1 MRGTRMFFI
10 AAVTAT
16 YSQAAI
22 AQHGDFAPKVQ
33 LIVDYLKDSGEACIS
48 PVITGEQ
55 PFKACREG
63 TDSVALTIVTDIPV
77 RDDDGRV
84 VDACSGKAHRD
95 TGFRISGGEDGGV
108 RAGVS
113 TKRAKARSG
122 IVTTLPGERPSD
134 LADRGSG
141 RENCRSASALV
152 SDTRACAR
160 YPVQKYPWP
169 SGVQTRVIA
178 FWEIK

>member
-63 TDSVALTIVTDIPV
+63 TDSVALTIVTGLPV

-84 VDACSGKAHRD
+84 IGTCSAKLTA
-95 TGFRISGGEDGGV
+95 TQVPGFQSVKMEVSAGECPEKTRKSGEFSRIFVGV
-108 RAGVS
+108 
-113 TKRAKARSG
+113 
-122 IVTTLPGERPSD
+122 ILE
-134 LADRGSG
+134 LA
-141 RENCRSASALV
+141 EW
-152 SDTRACAR
+152 
-160 YPVQKYPWP
+160 VQKKGKP
-169 SGVQTRVIA
+169 I
-178 FWEIK
+178 

>member
-33 LIVDYLKDSGEACIS
+33 LIVDYLKDSGETCIS

-63 TDSVALTIVTDIPV
+63 TTCSAKLTATQVPGFQSVKMEVSAGECPEKT
-77 RDDDGRV
+77 RK
-84 VDACSGKAHRD
+84 SGE
-95 TGFRISGGEDGGV
+95 FSRIFVGV
-108 RAGVS
+108 
-113 TKRAKARSG
+113 
-122 IVTTLPGERPSD
+122 ILE
-134 LADRGSG
+134 LA
-141 RENCRSASALV
+141 EW
-152 SDTRACAR
+152 
-160 YPVQKYPWP
+160 VQKKGKP
-169 SGVQTRVIA
+169 I
-178 FWEIK
+178 